1 MGSDSQEETEAAPG
15 RRKMPSLPVTGD
27 NEATP
32 QGLGIAHHQVAG
44 EGVAGWVGKPVY
56 CQEAEACILR
66 APRRPPPAEALEGT
80 PGNSQHACR
89 PGRVSVHC
97 MLRTNPNTG
106 RACCGYRKET
116 EPMTRRG

>member
-66 APRRPPPAEALEGT
+66 APRRPPPAEARIHVCHRARGSFPLGT
-80 PGNSQHACR
+80 R
-89 PGRVSVHC
+89 PGPSGPWASGSEYW
-97 MLRTNPNTG
+97 L
-106 RACCGYRKET
+106 
-116 EPMTRRG
+116 